1 MLILPSGYQLQHHEQ
16 LDSTNEEMR
25 RKIMAVGIQ
34 EKTVILA
41 DKQHTGRG
49 RGGREWVSEP
59 GNLYISVLHKLSA
72 NGEGLNGYTLAAGL
86 AVRDTFAH
94 YLPNKNIQWK
104 WPNDVLLEGKK
115 ASGILLERV
124 ENKSG
129 TWLITGVGINLVS
142 APDAGVLWATASIAE
157 HSAESVERD
166 KILKTF
172 VKYLDSYYKRVVAGE
187 LESLIKDCLSHAARL
202 GEVITVRLPD
212 ATIKG
217 VFNGIDKDGNLLL
230 ATDEGE
236 RPISAGDVFL

>member
-1 MLILPSGYQLQHHEQ
+1 MQNRVMSSVKTITKNYWPCFLILLAFIGFVSKSLYNYPVGL
-16 LDSTNEEMR
+16 
-25 RKIMAVGIQ
+25 MALIG
-34 EKTVILA
+34 A
-41 DKQHTGRG
+41 
-49 RGGREWVSEP
+49 
-59 GNLYISVLHKLSA
+59 
-72 NGEGLNGYTLAAGL
+72 YTLF
-86 AVRDTFAH
+86 RS
-94 YLPNKNIQWK
+94 PRI
-104 WPNDVLLEGKK
+104 
-115 ASGILLERV
+115 IL
-124 ENKSG
+124 K
-129 TWLITGVGINLVS
+129 
-142 APDAGVLWATASIAE
+142 
-157 HSAESVERD
+157 D